1 MADLRPGQ
9 YKRLGRIAENNPQRA
24 EKVAARMEKRASRT
38 ERGKEVAAKVQESK
52 GVARKASDLMTGS
65 RTAAE
70 NEKIRARFSR
80 AEERPRTERA
90 QAMSKE
96 EFEKRKSALNKLA
109 GRDTPLAPSPI
120 PTFLKNK

>member
-38 ERGKEVAAKVQESK
+38 ERGKEVAAKVQDK
-52 GVARKASDLMTGS
+52 KAFVKKASDLMTGR

-70 NEKIRARFSR
+70 NEKIKARFSR
-80 AEERPRTERA
+80 DEEKGTTAIIKRMA
-90 QAMSKE
+90 KGE
-96 EFEKRKSALNKLA
+96 EKPKTS
-109 GRDTPLAPSPI
+109 GRDIPLAPSPT
-120 PTFLKNK
+120 PSFFKNK

>member
-52 GVARKASDLMTGS
+52 GLARKAVSHYRRG
-65 RTAAE
+65 
-70 NEKIRARFSR
+70 
-80 AEERPRTERA
+80 EERQRTEIA

-96 EFEKRKSALNKLA
+96 EFEKRKSALNKSA

>member
-38 ERGKEVAAKVQESK
+38 ERGKEVAAKVQDK
-52 GVARKASDLMTGS
+52 KAFVKKASDLMTER

-70 NEKIRARFSR
+70 NEKIRAQYSR
-80 AEERPRTERA
+80 DEGRP
-90 QAMSKE
+90 MSKE
-96 EFEKRKSALNKLA
+96 EFEKRKSALNKSA
-109 GRDTPLAPSPI
+109 GRDTPLAPSPT
-120 PTFLKNK
+120 PSFFKNK

>member
-52 GVARKASDLMTGS
+52 GVARKAISNL
-65 RTAAE
+65 E
-70 NEKIRARFSR
+70 IEEKKAVRRQAVSQYRR

-96 EFEKRKSALNKLA
+96 EFEKKKSALNKSA

-120 PTFLKNK
+120 PTFLK